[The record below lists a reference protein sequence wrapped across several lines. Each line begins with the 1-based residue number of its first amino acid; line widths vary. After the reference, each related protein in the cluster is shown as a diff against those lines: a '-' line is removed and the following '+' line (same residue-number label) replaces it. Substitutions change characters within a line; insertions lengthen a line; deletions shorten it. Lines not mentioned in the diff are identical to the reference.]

1 LPSILQE
8 LRAGCSTEVVGE
20 GGGAGFGLSEEAAQL
35 DVAAVVEDDAG
46 GLEVAGLDLVGL
58 ELAAGVEDG
67 VEQVP
72 DLDRGRRAS
81 LSLNFS

>member
-1 LPSILQE
+1 M
-8 LRAGCSTEVVGE
+8 GTFTEVIRQ
-20 GGGAGFGLSEEAAQL
+20 GGWSRLGFCEQASQL
-35 DVAAVVEDDAG
+35 DVSAVVEDDAA
-46 GLEVAGLDLVGL
+46 GLEVAGFDLVGL

-81 LSLNFS
+81 LSLNF

>member
-1 LPSILQE
+1 MS
-8 LRAGCSTEVVGE
+8 
-20 GGGAGFGLSEEAAQL
+20 
-35 DVAAVVEDDAG
+35 AVVQDDAA
-46 GLEVAGLDLVGL
+46 GLEVAGFDLVGF

-81 LSLNFS
+81 LSLNF

>member
-1 LPSILQE
+1 MLHWVWI
-8 LRAGCSTEVVGE
+8 TEVVGE
-20 GGGAGFGLSEEAAQL
+20 CGWSRFWLSEEAAEL
-35 DVAAVVEDDAG
+35 DVSAVVEDDAA
-46 GLEVAGLDLVGL
+46 GLEVAGFDLVGL

-72 DLDRGRRAS
+72 NLDRGRRAS